1 MNNLKQLISP
11 FSLTHSLSS
20 HKVTR
25 HAPPCNCDDSDE
37 ENNFGMAPECAFVC
51 NANNNRSAPSH
62 KKSKKRGIK
71 HAIAKTKK
79 RARSKH

>member
-20 HKVTR
+20 HKVKR

-37 ENNFGMAPECAFVC
+37 ENNFGMAPDCAFVC
-51 NANNNRSAPSH
+51 NANSNSNSH

-71 HAIAKTKK
+71 HAIAKTK